1 MHYLTTPFTF
11 CLGFFNSNTAGVCG
25 FAGIA
30 SGEFINI
37 GIPEISLGQSSP
49 SVDTSNDGYYEWCY
63 RMGYDC

>member
-1 MHYLTTPFTF
+1 MNYDKFGIVITF
-11 CLGFFNSNTAGVCG
+11 MILFGVCG

-49 SVDTSNDGYYEWCY
+49 TVDTSNDGYYDWCY